1 MSAFCDTI
9 RVQTLQEQSV
19 KEGYP
24 IRMTQFIGKLCN
36 GVWARV
42 KAQEGESEYVHMY
55 PGLRQGGRYSTTG
68 GKAVI
73 RSVLEQ
79 YELETPEGTGVY
91 WGTSQQMQHVEWADD
106 MKCLQKVKRKLR
118 RMPSTL

>member
-1 MSAFCDTI
+1 M
-9 RVQTLQEQSV
+9 
-19 KEGYP
+19 
-24 IRMTQFIGKLCN
+24 
-36 GVWARV
+36 
-42 KAQEGESEYVHMY
+42 HMY

-106 MKCLQKVKRKLR
+106 MILFAESKEEAERNAKHIITATTSTGTGVNEDKNEVRVWGRSSKEDTVRIGQVDCGALKEKVKNVGI
-118 RMPSTL
+118 